1 MAGWR
6 AFVLLKSPSKTGSV
20 GEEESYLLQS
30 TEMRSL
36 ILSLVIVFILKS
48 ILSDMRIATPAFF

>member
-1 MAGWR
+1 M
-6 AFVLLKSPSKTGSV
+6 LLKSPSKTGSV

-36 ILSLVIVFILKS
+36 ILKNLV
-48 ILSDMRIATPAFF
+48 RIHCVSQLVLGDGTIKKVD